1 MLGTAGLHA
10 LRVECIVGIYPHERA
25 RAQTLLVDVEVDY
38 DFAPAAASDAI
49 PDAVDYDDI
58 GASVTALATE
68 RRFQLIETLAEEAA
82 AMLLTRVRRA
92 RTVRLTI
99 RKPEAVPAAAYAYV
113 RVERTR
119 A

>member
-1 MLGTAGLHA
+1 MRGTAGLHA
-10 LRVECIVGIYPHERA
+10 LRVECIVGIYPHERE
-25 RAQTLLVDVEVDY
+25 RAQPLLVDVEVDY
-38 DFAPAAASDAI
+38 DFAAAAASDAI

-68 RRFQLIETLAEEAA
+68 RRFHLIETLAEEAA
-82 AMLLTRVRRA
+82 AMLLDRVRRA
-92 RTVRLTI
+92 SAVRLTI
-99 RKPEAVPAAAYAYV
+99 RKPDAVPSASYAYV